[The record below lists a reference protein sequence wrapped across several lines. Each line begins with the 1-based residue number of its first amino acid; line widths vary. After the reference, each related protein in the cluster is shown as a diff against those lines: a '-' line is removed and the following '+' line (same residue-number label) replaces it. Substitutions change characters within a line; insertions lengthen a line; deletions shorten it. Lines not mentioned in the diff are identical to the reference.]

1 MQRREFI
8 TLAYGAAIMCPLAVH
23 AQTAKVPTIGVLLT
37 GNPDP
42 ETFLK
47 DFRGA
52 PPRPRLH

>member
-23 AQTAKVPTIGVLLT
+23 AQTAKVSTIGVLLT

-42 ETFLK
+42 ETFSKGLP
-47 DFRGA
+47 RRA
-52 PPRPRLH
+52 PRPRLH